1 MGQGLGESRGS
12 GDPQVA
18 LTRPPCSPAPPRGTY
33 HEEGPPSYYDNQDF
47 PATNWDD
54 KSIRQAF
61 IRKVGLARAGV
72 GGSGPGQALSG
83 SFLRCSWC

>member
-1 MGQGLGESRGS
+1 MRGADCPS
-12 GDPQVA
+12 
-18 LTRPPCSPAPPRGTY
+18 CSSAPHHGNY

-61 IRKVGLARAGV
+61 IRKVGLGGLGAWAAVLAG
-72 GGSGPGQALSG
+72 L
-83 SFLRCSWC
+83 